1 MLCRFKIIINENLLC
16 YFIVLSKP
24 LLILYVH
31 LRFEWGYIKRAEAV
45 ALLKE
50 LGEAELIQPSF
61 VLLEIKSP
69 DNYQLRIRGSYNLQE
84 IKSYLKNRFLIEEY
98 ENYLVILSL

>member
-1 MLCRFKIIINENLLC
+1 LYRFKNILNENLLC

-31 LRFEWGYIKRAEAV
+31 LRFEWVYIKRAEAV

-61 VLLEIKSP
+61 VLLEIRSP
-69 DNYQLRIRGSYNLQE
+69 DIYQLRIRGSYDLQE
-84 IKSYLKNRFLIEEY
+84 IKRYLKNRFKIEEY
-98 ENYLVILSL
+98 EKYLVILTL

>member
-1 MLCRFKIIINENLLC
+1 VGN
-16 YFIVLSKP
+16 
-24 LLILYVH
+24 
-31 LRFEWGYIKRAEAV
+31 IKRAEAV

-61 VLLEIKSP
+61 VLLEIRSP
-69 DNYQLRIRGSYNLQE
+69 DNYQLRIKGSYNLQE
-84 IKSYLKNRFLIEEY
+84 IKRYLKNRFLIEEY